1 MRILNNSHF
10 LLGLIPHAAD
20 FHSGNTVGAFAP
32 PWREGG
38 ACSAAAIADS
48 RAVAVVVH
56 VGNAAFNKKIFDF
69 KATNAHRRL
78 NILFLFHH
86 FFNNLELLKAPS
98 PFGEGGGERLYL
110 ITFFPFLI

>member
-20 FHSGNTVGAFAP
+20 FHSGNSVGAFAP
-32 PWREGG
+32 LRREGR
-38 ACSAAAIADS
+38 ACAATAIANF

-86 FFNNLELLKAPS
+86 FFNDLELLKAPS
-98 PFGEGGGERLYL
+98 PFGEGGGRGF
-110 ITFFPFLI
+110 T